1 MNKEKLMLK
10 LNIKDYN
17 NQLEKIL
24 AKKNFSE
31 EIKNLLL
38 SMLYKIEAAY
48 DDYSL
53 VNGNTKTKKEILEE
67 ILEIIEK
74 NCKEI
79 EIIKTKESK
88 SSPEEGKII
97 TYLNTRKMLYEIY
110 QLKQNKFKV
119 PDEYEIIK
127 PSLEQNLNQGYYIDS
142 SEIIRDFDGWSW
154 NIVVE
159 EIENLGINL
168 VYQIIRIL
176 IGDTFLHKWQ
186 ENPNQDYVLKFNEK
200 LENKYETKIA
210 EQISKIINQLAILN
224 VTKLNEEEK
233 NRLLGI
239 QKKLQE
245 EFNELDDKKEYL
257 EKLAK
262 EKKKIVEE
270 IKKNDNIIN
279 NDKQL
284 KEEFIARNEL
294 LDMNHRIFSLSDF
307 AEIIEKEKTELMKK
321 LNKCNQKMEPINFI
335 KTKTEIEKKLAIIK
349 ELELQNNDEKT
360 YENKVAELLKLVCE
374 ALEIQINKAEEKEN
388 IVKLIYKIRYYGLIY
403 ISENKQVKDIVDIN
417 NIQKMIITKACKQKI
432 VTIFSKN
439 IKENYNILQNILQ
452 TDIIELEHIFLKFIQ
467 KNDKTVLEIYDE
479 ENLSRTIELS
489 DIKEL
494 NVKLNKKIRVFI

>member
-186 ENPNQDYVLKFNEK
+186 ENPNQDYVPKFNEK

>member
-1 MNKEKLMLK
+1 MNKEKLMLR

-245 EFNELDDKKEYL
+245 EFNELDDKKKYL

-417 NIQKMIITKACKQKI
+417 NIQKMIITKACKQRI

>member
-1 MNKEKLMLK
+1 MNKEKLMLR

-119 PDEYEIIK
+119 PDGYEIIK

-245 EFNELDDKKEYL
+245 EFNELDDKKKYL

-321 LNKCNQKMEPINFI
+321 LNKCNQKMDPINFI

-349 ELELQNNDEKT
+349 ELALQNNDEKT

>member
-1 MNKEKLMLK
+1 MNKEKLMLR

-245 EFNELDDKKEYL
+245 EFNELDDKKKYL

>member
-245 EFNELDDKKEYL
+245 EFNELDDKKKYL

>member
-1 MNKEKLMLK
+1 MNKEKLMLR

-335 KTKTEIEKKLAIIK
+335 KTKTEIEKKLTIIK

>member
-245 EFNELDDKKEYL
+245 EFNELDDKKKYL

-335 KTKTEIEKKLAIIK
+335 KTKTEIEKKLTIIK

>member
-1 MNKEKLMLK
+1 MNKEKLMLR

-67 ILEIIEK
+67 RLEIIEK

-88 SSPEEGKII
+88 SIPEEGKII

>member
-1 MNKEKLMLK
+1 MNKEKLMLR

-119 PDEYEIIK
+119 PDGYEIIK

-245 EFNELDDKKEYL
+245 EFNELDDKKKYL

>member
-1 MNKEKLMLK
+1 MNKEKLMLR

>member
-1 MNKEKLMLK
+1 MNKEKLMLR

-245 EFNELDDKKEYL
+245 EFNELDDKKKYL

-321 LNKCNQKMEPINFI
+321 LNKCNQKMDPINFI

>member
-335 KTKTEIEKKLAIIK
+335 KTKTEIEKKLTIIK

>member
-1 MNKEKLMLK
+1 M
-10 LNIKDYN
+10 
-17 NQLEKIL
+17 
-24 AKKNFSE
+24 
-31 EIKNLLL
+31 
-38 SMLYKIEAAY
+38 
-48 DDYSL
+48 
-53 VNGNTKTKKEILEE
+53 
-67 ILEIIEK
+67 
-74 NCKEI
+74 
-79 EIIKTKESK
+79 
-88 SSPEEGKII
+88 
-97 TYLNTRKMLYEIY
+97 
-110 QLKQNKFKV
+110 
-119 PDEYEIIK
+119 
-127 PSLEQNLNQGYYIDS
+127 
-142 SEIIRDFDGWSW
+142 
-154 NIVVE
+154 
-159 EIENLGINL
+159 
-168 VYQIIRIL
+168 
-176 IGDTFLHKWQ
+176 
-186 ENPNQDYVLKFNEK
+186 
-200 LENKYETKIA
+200 
-210 EQISKIINQLAILN
+210 
-224 VTKLNEEEK
+224 
-233 NRLLGI
+233 
-239 QKKLQE
+239 
-245 EFNELDDKKEYL
+245 
-257 EKLAK
+257 AK

>member
-1 MNKEKLMLK
+1 
-10 LNIKDYN
+10 
-17 NQLEKIL
+17 
-24 AKKNFSE
+24 
-31 EIKNLLL
+31 
-38 SMLYKIEAAY
+38 MLYKIEAAY

-88 SSPEEGKII
+88 SIPEEGKII

-233 NRLLGI
+233 NKLLGI
-239 QKKLQE
+239 QKK
-245 EFNELDDKKEYL
+245 
-257 EKLAK
+257 
-262 EKKKIVEE
+262 
-270 IKKNDNIIN
+270 
-279 NDKQL
+279 
-284 KEEFIARNEL
+284 
-294 LDMNHRIFSLSDF
+294 
-307 AEIIEKEKTELMKK
+307 
-321 LNKCNQKMEPINFI
+321 
-335 KTKTEIEKKLAIIK
+335 
-349 ELELQNNDEKT
+349 
-360 YENKVAELLKLVCE
+360 
-374 ALEIQINKAEEKEN
+374 
-388 IVKLIYKIRYYGLIY
+388 
-403 ISENKQVKDIVDIN
+403 
-417 NIQKMIITKACKQKI
+417 
-432 VTIFSKN
+432 
-439 IKENYNILQNILQ
+439 
-452 TDIIELEHIFLKFIQ
+452 
-467 KNDKTVLEIYDE
+467 
-479 ENLSRTIELS
+479 
-489 DIKEL
+489 
-494 NVKLNKKIRVFI
+494 

>member
-1 MNKEKLMLK
+1 MNKEKLMLR

-53 VNGNTKTKKEILEE
+53 VKGNTKTKKEILEE

-245 EFNELDDKKEYL
+245 EFNELDDKKKYL

-321 LNKCNQKMEPINFI
+321 LNKCNQKMDPINFI

>member
-1 MNKEKLMLK
+1 MNKEKLMLR

-245 EFNELDDKKEYL
+245 EFNELDDKKKYL

-335 KTKTEIEKKLAIIK
+335 KTKTEIEKKLTIIK
-349 ELELQNNDEKT
+349 ELELQHNDENT

>member
-432 VTIFSKN
+432 VTIFSNN

-452 TDIIELEHIFLKFIQ
+452 SDIIELEHIFLKFIQ

>member
-245 EFNELDDKKEYL
+245 EFNELDDKKKYL

-417 NIQKMIITKACKQKI
+417 NIQKIIITKACKQKI